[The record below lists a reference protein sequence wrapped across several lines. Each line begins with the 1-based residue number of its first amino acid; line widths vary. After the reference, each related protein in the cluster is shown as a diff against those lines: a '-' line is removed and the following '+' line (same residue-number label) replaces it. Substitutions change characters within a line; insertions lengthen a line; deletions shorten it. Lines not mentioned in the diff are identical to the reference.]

1 VRLAQLDLKEAATD
15 SGLAAIGERLLV
27 IVRQGGAAAQGAQQ
41 MLRLLD
47 RADTLSR
54 ALVTPDAF
62 WFLRAE
68 LLRDSLGAPRPAAL
82 AFAEMAVRFPRSPW
96 TAKALVA
103 AIAAG
108 HPAPDSLRVLLE
120 ERYGESPYTLA
131 LLLGRAEAAEG
142 YALLEDSLQ
151 RSLGLRAI
159 PRRPGEAGAQNA
171 DDDADA
177 EERVGPRR
185 PGGRPRP
192 PQDQQR
198 PAQPSPRPSET
209 RPRPDP

>member
-1 VRLAQLDLKEAATD
+1 MRLAQLDLKEAATD

-41 MLRLLD
+41 TLGLLD

-68 LLRDSLGAPRPAAL
+68 LLRDSLGAARPAAL

-96 TAKALVA
+96 TPKALVA

-131 LLLGRAEAAEG
+131 LLMGRADG
-142 YALLEDSLQ
+142 
-151 RSLGLRAI
+151 AI

-171 DDDADA
+171 DDDADT

-185 PGGRPRP
+185 PGGPPRPRA

-198 PAQPSPRPSET
+198 PAQPSPRPSEIQL
-209 RPRPDP
+209 RPDP

>member
-1 VRLAQLDLKEAATD
+1 LKPA
-15 SGLAAIGERLLV
+15 LI
-27 IVRQGGAAAQGAQQ
+27 
-41 MLRLLD
+41 LLD

-131 LLLGRAEAAEG
+131 LLLGRAEAAER
-142 YALLEDSLQ
+142 YAALEDSLQ

-171 DDDADA
+171 DDDADT

-185 PGGRPRP
+185 PAVSSNARRRCSAGSTCWSTVPRSFSGRPSR
-192 PQDQQR
+192 R
-198 PAQPSPRPSET
+198 RGRRSTTGSWTSISAASSSAA
-209 RPRPDP
+209 RPRRG